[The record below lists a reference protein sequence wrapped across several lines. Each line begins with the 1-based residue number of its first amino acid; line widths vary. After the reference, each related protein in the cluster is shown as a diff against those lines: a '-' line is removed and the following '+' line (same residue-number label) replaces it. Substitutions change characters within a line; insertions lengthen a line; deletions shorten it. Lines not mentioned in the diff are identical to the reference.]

1 MINILI
7 ADDHA
12 LMRAGLKRILKDE
25 PDIKVVG
32 EASNGFEVLEA
43 VKKNKIDFIV
53 LDLTMPG
60 KNGLEVIKELKQSNK
75 EILILI
81 LSMHPEDR
89 FAVRALKSGASGYM
103 TKESAPDE
111 LVNAIRKIISGR
123 KYITPILAEKLA
135 SEFDDDS
142 GKSPHENLSD
152 REYEVFIMIAS
163 GKKIT
168 EIAESLRLSTPTVN
182 TYRARIFD
190 KMRLKSNVDLTHYA
204 MSNKLID

>member
-25 PDIKVVG
+25 PDLKVVA
-32 EASNGFEVLEA
+32 EASNGFEVIDA
-43 VKKNKIDFIV
+43 VKKEQIDFIV

-60 KNGLEVIKELKQSNK
+60 KNGLEVIKELRQINK
-75 EILILI
+75 TILILI

-123 KYITPILAEKLA
+123 KYISPLLAEKLV
-135 SEFDDDS
+135 SEFGDDS
-142 GKSPHENLSD
+142 GKLPHEMLSD
-152 REYEVFIMIAS
+152 REHEVFIMIAS

-168 EIAESLRLSTPTVN
+168 EIAEILSLSAATVN

-190 KMRLKSNVDLTHYA
+190 KMKIKSNVELTHYA
-204 MSNKLID
+204 LSNKLID

>member
-1 MINILI
+1 MIRILI

-25 PDIKVVG
+25 PDLKVVG
-32 EASNGFEVLEA
+32 EASNGFEVIDF
-43 VKKNKIDFIV
+43 VKKEEVDFIV

-60 KNGLEVIKELKQSNK
+60 KNGLEVIKELRHINK
-75 EILILI
+75 NIQILI

-111 LVNAIRKIISGR
+111 LVNAIRKIVSGR
-123 KYITPILAEKLA
+123 KYISPLLAEKLV
-135 SEFDDDS
+135 SDFGDDS
-142 GKSPHENLSD
+142 GKQPHEMLSD
-152 REYEVFIMIAS
+152 REHEVFIMIAS

-168 EIAESLRLSTPTVN
+168 ELAEVLSLSSATVN

-190 KMRLKSNVDLTHYA
+190 KMKIKSNVELTHYA
-204 MSNKLID
+204 LTNKLID

>member
-1 MINILI
+1 MIRILI

-25 PDIKVVG
+25 PDLKVVG
-32 EASNGFEVLEA
+32 EASNGFEVIDF
-43 VKKNKIDFIV
+43 VKKEEVDFIV

-60 KNGLEVIKELKQSNK
+60 KNGLEVIKELRQINK
-75 EILILI
+75 NIQILI

-111 LVNAIRKIISGR
+111 LVNAIRKIVSGR
-123 KYITPILAEKLA
+123 KYISPLLAEKLV
-135 SEFDDDS
+135 SDFGDDS
-142 GKSPHENLSD
+142 GKQPHEMLSD
-152 REYEVFIMIAS
+152 REHEVFIMIAS

-168 EIAESLRLSTPTVN
+168 EIAEILTLSVATVN

-190 KMRLKSNVDLTHYA
+190 KMKIKSNVELTHYA
-204 MSNKLID
+204 LTNKLID

>member
-25 PDIKVVG
+25 PDIKVIA
-32 EASNGFEVLEA
+32 EASNGFEVLEV
-43 VKKNKIDFIV
+43 VKKEEVDFIV

-60 KNGLEVIKELKQSNK
+60 KNGLEVIKELRQTNK
-75 EILILI
+75 DIQILI

-123 KYITPILAEKLA
+123 KYITPALAEKLA

-142 GKSPHENLSD
+142 GKLPHELLSD
-152 REYEVFIMIAS
+152 REYEVFIMISS

-168 EIAESLRLSTPTVN
+168 EIAEQLALSTPTVN

-190 KMRLKSNVDLTHYA
+190 KMRLKSNVELTHYA
-204 MSNKLID
+204 LSNNLID

>member
-25 PDIKVVG
+25 PDIKVIG
-32 EASNGFEVLEA
+32 EASNGFEVLELA
-43 VKKNKIDFIV
+43 RKEKIDFIV

-60 KNGLEVIKELKQSNK
+60 KNGLEIIKELKQINK
-75 EILILI
+75 NLFILI

-111 LVNAIRKIISGR
+111 LVNAIRKIIAGR
-123 KYITPILAEKLA
+123 KYISSALAEKLA
-135 SEFDDDS
+135 SEFGEDT
-142 GKSPHENLSD
+142 GKLPHESLSD

-168 EIAESLRLSTPTVN
+168 EIATELTLSVPTIN
-182 TYRARIFD
+182 TYRSRIFD

-204 MSNKLID
+204 MINKLID

>member
-1 MINILI
+1 MIRILI

-25 PDIKVVG
+25 PDLKVVG
-32 EASNGFEVLEA
+32 EASNGFEVIDF
-43 VKKNKIDFIV
+43 VKKEEVDFIV

-60 KNGLEVIKELKQSNK
+60 KNGLEVIKELRHINK
-75 EILILI
+75 NIQILI

-111 LVNAIRKIISGR
+111 LVNAIRKIVSGR
-123 KYITPILAEKLA
+123 KYISPLLAEKLV
-135 SEFDDDS
+135 SDFGDDS
-142 GKSPHENLSD
+142 GKQPHEMLSD
-152 REYEVFIMIAS
+152 REHEVFIMIAS

-168 EIAESLRLSTPTVN
+168 ELAEVLSLSSATVN

-190 KMRLKSNVDLTHYA
+190 KMKIKSNVELTHYA
-204 MSNKLID
+204 LSNKLID

>member
-1 MINILI
+1 MIKILI

-25 PDIKVVG
+25 PDLKVIA
-32 EASNGFEVLEA
+32 EASNGFEVIDT
-43 VKKNKIDFIV
+43 VKKNEADFIM

-60 KNGLEVIKELKQSNK
+60 KNGLEVIKELRQINK
-75 EILILI
+75 NIHILI

-111 LVNAIRKIISGR
+111 LVNAIRKIVSGR
-123 KYITPILAEKLA
+123 KYITPGLAEKLA
-135 SEFDDDS
+135 MEFDEDF
-142 GKSPHENLSD
+142 GKLPHESLSD
-152 REYEVFIMIAS
+152 REYEVFIMIAT

-168 EIAESLRLSTPTVN
+168 EIADTLTLSSATVN

-190 KMRLKSNVDLTHYA
+190 KMKIKSNVELTHYA
-204 MSNKLID
+204 LSNNLID

>member
-25 PDIKVVG
+25 PDLKVIS
-32 EASNGFEVLEA
+32 EAGNGFEVLES
-43 VKKNKIDFIV
+43 VKKEKIDFVV

-60 KNGLEVIKELKQSNK
+60 KNGLEIIKDLKKINK
-75 EILILI
+75 NIHILI

-123 KYITPILAEKLA
+123 KYISDILAEKLA
-135 SEFDDDS
+135 SELNDDS
-142 GKSPHENLSD
+142 YIVPHKELSD

-168 EIAESLRLSTPTVN
+168 EIAKELSLSIPTVN
-182 TYRARIFD
+182 TYRSRIFD
-190 KMRLKSNVDLTHYA
+190 KMKLKSNVELTHYA
-204 MSNKLID
+204 LSNKLID